1 MDKRQLDCL
10 RVSASVAAFLFFEE
24 TASISVEPE
33 VGGWGGG
40 VVVAEARLFVAAWLF
55 TQQLHV

>member
-10 RVSASVAAFLFFEE
+10 RVLASVAAFLFFEE

-33 VGGWGGG
+33 VGVG
-40 VVVAEARLFVAAWLF
+40 VGVAEARLFVAAWLF